1 MATLRGH
8 TTFSSSLT
16 GWPSKSQCYSND
28 VMMTSSVDPA
38 LLTVYTLKIND
49 FEQILS
55 ASQQMFSQMC
65 CSGVANL
72 GVVTKESFNPQ
83 RSAAADC

>member
-8 TTFSSSLT
+8 TTFSCSPT
-16 GWPSKSQCYSND
+16 GWPSKSQCYNDD
-28 VMMTSSVDPA
+28 VMVTLSVDPA
-38 LLTVYTLKIND
+38 LLTVFALKIND

-72 GVVTKESFNPQ
+72 GVVTKKSFNPQ